1 MAQEWY
7 RIALVCVIV
16 AVATGM
22 PHIPVDEPSSDVV
35 LMDAA
40 EDSKDLPQ
48 HNARSANQDKSDYPN
63 PAGAEADHQRDEQ
76 HEIESRMSSVDA
88 VSAAAAHAK
97 KLAIKEK
104 PTSFDW
110 KVMAVHSEELTKADK
125 VVANLTSEK
134 GMLRR
139 FNNSKLPV
147 DPPGQWA
154 NLLSASRKMDAE
166 EEDATTADDTFMRK
180 QNKQAREEEVQRAKA
195 IENPPPA
202 PPPGLKQ
209 TYKQKVEEQKD
220 FHRVQMKVNKQYRFD
235 HTADAKIESS
245 PSYQSMSER
254 GQKMKEQELQ
264 LKAKETNYKR
274 MKKGQKPL
282 KIPKPG
288 AKMTDAQ
295 KTKQLMV
302 DAKKHEK
309 EAHLFKEQYKRYD
322 AQFGEDMRTDFQHVK
337 PVVVTTTP
345 QSERLYEYYKKEQ
358 AKPIDITYDANKLKA
373 IQARQD
379 MDLQVSLNHSQAM
392 SPTPQTIAELLVK
405 RAAGS
410 EQLAKDSKLA
420 QKLSTLP
427 GPPISLKKALRKDTI
442 SEVNKWQADKLLK
455 EGQGSVVKDAQ
466 KLAETGSRADLSILD
481 ADIERVK
488 AGRPTMAS
496 AEKDQT
502 RVNAQDDDQLE
513 KMLGPEKY
521 QNFLHQV
528 NHSMIRM
535 GKRLD
540 ATKQTADAISPV
552 NLVGGGIPP
561 LPDDSMLPDSID
573 DPVMDQSTEIN
584 FNGQVWSPYAAI
596 VQQQSPDMDEETDPR
611 WVGLEYQDLDP
622 VDADTPT
629 ADDGG
634 TSAIEENEDNSES
647 KE

>member
-1 MAQEWY
+1 MTQEWY

-16 AVATGM
+16 AVAAGM
-22 PHIPVDEPSSDVV
+22 PHIPVNEPSSEVV

-48 HNARSANQDKSDYPN
+48 HASRSKNQDKSDYPD
-63 PAGAEADHQRDEQ
+63 PAEAEANRRREEQ
-76 HEIESRMSSVDA
+76 HDIESRMSSVDA
-88 VSAAAAHAK
+88 VTAAATYAK
-97 KLAIKEK
+97 VLAGKEN
-104 PTSFDW
+104 PAGVDW
-110 KVMAVHSEELTKADK
+110 NVMTVHSMEVEKSDGAVAKLKSEHEMLHRFTK
-125 VVANLTSEK
+125 
-134 GMLRR
+134 
-139 FNNSKLPV
+139 SKLPV

-154 NLLSASRKMDAE
+154 KLLSASREMDAK
-166 EEDATTADDTFMRK
+166 EEDAIDADNKFIRK
-180 QNKQAREEEVQRAKA
+180 HKQKALEEEVQHAKM
-195 IENPPPA
+195 IEDPPPA
-202 PPPGLKQ
+202 LPPGLKQ
-209 TYKQKVEEQKD
+209 TYKQKVEAQKD
-220 FHRVQMKVNKQYRFD
+220 FHRHQMQVNKQYRYD
-235 HTADAKIESS
+235 NTVDAKVEAS
-245 PSYQSMSER
+245 PTYQSMSESAV
-254 GQKMKEQELQ
+254 KMRLREALFDTKE
-264 LKAKETNYKR
+264 KNYKR
-274 MKKGQKPL
+274 MKKGEKPL
-282 KIPKPG
+282 ENPQAEVPQ
-288 AKMTDAQ
+288 TDAE
-295 KTKQLMV
+295 KAKELMV

-309 EAHLFKEQYKRYD
+309 DDHAIEEQYKSFD
-322 AQFGEDMRTDFQHVK
+322 AQFGEGMRTDFQHVK

-345 QSERLYEYYKKEQ
+345 QSEKLYEYYKKEQ
-358 AKPIDITYDANKLKA
+358 AKPVDITYDANNLKL

-379 MDLQVSLNHSQAM
+379 RDFQVSLNHSRAM
-392 SPTPQTIAELLVK
+392 SPTPQTIAELLAK
-405 RAAGS
+405 RAAGA

-427 GPPISLKKALRKDTI
+427 GTPISLKKLLRKDTI
-442 SEVNKWQADKLLK
+442 REVDRWQAGKLLK
-455 EGQGSVVKDAQ
+455 EGEGDVVKDAQ

-496 AEKDQT
+496 AEKGQT
-502 RVNAQDDDQLE
+502 RVNAEDDDQLE

-528 NHSMIRM
+528 NHSMIDM

-540 ATKQTADAISPV
+540 ATKKATKAFTPV
-552 NLVGGGIPP
+552 NLKFGIPP

-584 FNGQVWSPYAAI
+584 FNGQEWSPYAAI
-596 VQQQSPDMDEETDPR
+596 TQQQAPEMDEETDPR

-634 TSAIEENEDNSES
+634 TAIEDNADSSES